1 MRIMKALIIEDDKRL
16 SDNICKSLKN
26 KMEMTQAFDGEQG
39 LLRMD
44 KEKFDIVILDVMMPK
59 IDGFEV
65 LRNMRANGIDTPVIM
80 LTALNQIRDQ
90 VQGLNAGADDYLAKP
105 FDLSV
110 LQARIEAILR
120 RSHVNELPDANIKT
134 FLELVMDSNTRTAKI
149 EGKKLELRGKQFDLL
164 LMLVSQKNIIV
175 SRELLFQKVWGFY
188 ATTEMSVV
196 DVYVSQ
202 IRKELRKY
210 DYEKYFRTIKGI
222 GFLLTDDEEIYG

>member
-1 MRIMKALIIEDDKRL
+1 MKALIIDDDKRL

-26 KMEMTQAFDGEQG
+26 SMEMAQAFDGEEG
-39 LLRMD
+39 LVRLG
-44 KEKFDIVILDVMMPK
+44 KETFDIVILDVMMPK

-65 LRNMRANGIDTPVIM
+65 LRQMRANGIDTPVIM
-80 LTALNQIRDQ
+80 LTALNQVKDQ

-120 RSHVNELPDANIKT
+120 RSHVNELPDANVKK
-134 FLELVMDSNTRTAKI
+134 FLGLVMDANTRTARI
-149 EGKKLELRGKQFDLL
+149 DGQKLELRGKQFDLL
-164 LMLVSQKNIIV
+164 LMLVSQKNVIV

-188 ATTEMSVV
+188 STTELSVV

-222 GFLLTDDEEIYG
+222 GFLLTDDKEIYG

>member
-1 MRIMKALIIEDDKRL
+1 MKVLIIEDDKRL

-26 KMEMTQAFDGEQG
+26 NMEMKQAFDGEEG
-39 LLRMD
+39 LLCMD
-44 KEKFDIVILDVMMPK
+44 KENFDIVILDVMMPK

-65 LRNMRANGIDTPVIM
+65 LRTMRANGIDTPVIM

-120 RSHVNELPDANIKT
+120 RSHVNEMPDANKKS
-134 FLELVMDSNTRTAKI
+134 FLGLVMDSNTRTAKI
-149 EGKKLELRGKQFDLL
+149 DNSKLELRGKQFDLL
-164 LMLVSQKNIIV
+164 WMLVCQKNTIV

-188 ATTEMSVV
+188 VTTEMSVV